1 MEEWTHWQNP
11 SSPPPHNPPFLPC
24 ASPVQYRGR
33 FYSYF
38 WALSASL
45 PVFLKAQ
52 ILRTVFNSETYSVSP
67 PGACIFAVPGMPPI
81 SWSKLSQRLEASQP
95 SVLSPG
101 ILLLPAWAPVMGKV
115 LINQSHCC
123 LDSSPDNIALCAA
136 EVTSPVLFPMWCN
149 GTSSLPATPW
159 SQLPKCHVCREW
171 QSFCHQGKSKIL
183 ARQSPHTV
191 SHYWSGKGKADRPVL
206 QTQAL
211 SKGTQRLA
219 MLPSGSLS
227 SSVLLPPPNWITLGR
242 FLNICRLPHR
252 VGINLGPVHSR
263 AMVRTCKP
271 LAQWPGQIQWWWV
284 LSRSHWWQCVFS
296 WHHNTGLKVLL
307 LPPAKY
313 LNLEYHSTSGA
324 VCF

>member
-1 MEEWTHWQNP
+1 
-11 SSPPPHNPPFLPC
+11 
-24 ASPVQYRGR
+24 
-33 FYSYF
+33 
-38 WALSASL
+38 
-45 PVFLKAQ
+45 
-52 ILRTVFNSETYSVSP
+52 
-67 PGACIFAVPGMPPI
+67 
-81 SWSKLSQRLEASQP
+81 
-95 SVLSPG
+95 
-101 ILLLPAWAPVMGKV
+101 MGKV

-123 LDSSPDNIALCAA
+123 LDSSPDNIALCVA
-136 EVTSPVLFPMWCN
+136 EATGLVLFLMWCN
-149 GTSSLPATPW
+149 GTSSLPVTPW

-183 ARQSPHTV
+183 ARQSPCTV

-227 SSVLLPPPNWITLGR
+227 SSVLLPSPNWITLGR

-252 VGINLGPVHSR
+252 VGINLGSVHNG

-271 LAQWPGQIQWWWV
+271 LAQWPSQIQWWWV

-307 LPPAKY
+307 LPPAKC
-313 LNLEYHSTSGA
+313 LNSGHHSTSGA
-324 VCF
+324 VCFYYVPGFTMSLHLNKPTVNENTLNTANLLSMLSLGCSAVMSRLTGSWDSLRESSRERERGNIIPHTACPRDEQHLKSKSSFG